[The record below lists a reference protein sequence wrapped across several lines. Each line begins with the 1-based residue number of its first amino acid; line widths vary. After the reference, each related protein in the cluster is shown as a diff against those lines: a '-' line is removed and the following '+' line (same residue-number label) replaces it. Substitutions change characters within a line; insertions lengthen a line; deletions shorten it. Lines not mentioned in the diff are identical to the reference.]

1 MNLSPGFVSCGSL
14 FRTLCRW
21 ARWEVGVGG
30 GGGGGRYGSV
40 FSESFFKTNAQVPK
54 SFIREKQE
62 KSVFCLLVIIFT
74 QGR

>member
-21 ARWEVGVGG
+21 ARWEV
-30 GGGGGRYGSV
+30 GGGRYGSV